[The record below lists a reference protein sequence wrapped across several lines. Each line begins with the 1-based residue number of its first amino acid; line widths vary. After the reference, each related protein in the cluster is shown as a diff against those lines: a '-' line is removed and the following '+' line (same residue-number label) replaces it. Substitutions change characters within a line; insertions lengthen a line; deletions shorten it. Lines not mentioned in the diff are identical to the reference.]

1 MKKLIPLVVLLFVS
15 IAAPAQVVLW
25 NLKRVEQA
33 KQNNEIAIKAI
44 IKEADKKLPQKLITV
59 VDKNMTPVSGD
70 KHDYMSMGRY
80 WWPDP
85 TKVDGLPYIRK
96 DGVSNPEIEKLDRY
110 PLGDF
115 AKSVETLSLAYH
127 FTRDE
132 KYAKKAVEN
141 LQIWLI
147 NKQTKMN
154 PNMNYGQTIPG
165 INEGKGRGEGLLDTY
180 SFVEM
185 LDGIEL
191 LRKSKYFTKA
201 DQKAVYDWFVTY
213 LDWMLTADVASEE
226 QKAKNNHG
234 TAFDVQIVRF
244 ALFVGKNDIAKKM
257 IESFPNNR
265 LFFQI
270 EPNGAQPLEL
280 ARTTALGY
288 SVFNLTHFLDMAKM
302 ATVFNINLVE
312 VQSADG
318 RGILKA
324 IDFLVPFLGTP
335 LSDFPYKQIKE
346 WEEVQ
351 QKLRWQLYRV
361 DNMQAKPVF
370 EKYYKD
376 HLNTKK
382 VNPDAILYYL
392 F

>member
-1 MKKLIPLVVLLFVS
+1 
-15 IAAPAQVVLW
+15 
-25 NLKRVEQA
+25 
-33 KQNNEIAIKAI
+33 
-44 IKEADKKLPQKLITV
+44 
-59 VDKNMTPVSGD
+59 
-70 KHDYMSMGRY
+70 
-80 WWPDP
+80 
-85 TKVDGLPYIRK
+85 
-96 DGVSNPEIEKLDRY
+96 
-110 PLGDF
+110 
-115 AKSVETLSLAYH
+115 
-127 FTRDE
+127 
-132 KYAKKAVEN
+132 
-141 LQIWLI
+141 
-147 NKQTKMN
+147 
-154 PNMNYGQTIPG
+154 
-165 INEGKGRGEGLLDTY
+165 
-180 SFVEM
+180 M

-361 DNMQAKPVF
+361 ENMQAKPMF